1 MNDWEK
7 YMTDFIGD
15 EMLSIDVPANKV
27 EIFYEEITEATTIR
41 GAYFVAYQSSEAI
54 HF

>member
-27 EIFYEEITEATTIR
+27 GRLYLSTILHELGLFR
-41 GAYFVAYQSSEAI
+41 TVPNW
-54 HF
+54 